1 MSKIAVVHTVDRVQG
16 LKEAAGLVELNSFAG
31 QRVLLKPN
39 FNSADPTPAST
50 HLDLLRALVRWLHER
65 GAKEVIV
72 GDRSGMGVTR
82 RVMAEK
88 GVFQLAEE
96 MGFTALA
103 FDELPDGDW
112 VHLQPDNTHWRQ
124 GFAVPRLLFEV
135 DAVVQTCNLKTHRFG
150 GDFSLS
156 LKNTVGLLAR
166 MLPGRAYDYMREL
179 HTSGHHLEM
188 IAEANVAYRPALI
201 VVDGVEAF
209 TEGGPESGKRVQ
221 ANVVL
226 AGTDR
231 VAVDAVGVAVLR
243 RFGTTPAVSEGAVFH
258 QAQIARAAALGLG
271 AKSPDEIELVTPDKD
286 SARFA
291 DEVRELLTAA

>member
-1 MSKIAVVHTVDRVQG
+1 MSKIAVVHTDDRVRG
-16 LKEAAGLVELNSFAG
+16 LKQATDLIELNSFDG
-31 QRVLLKPN
+31 KRVLLKPN
-39 FNSADPTPAST
+39 FNSADPTPGST
-50 HLDLLRALVRWLHER
+50 HLDLLRALVQWLRER
-65 GAKEVIV
+65 GAAEIIV
-72 GDRSGMGVTR
+72 GDRSGMGMTH

-88 GVFQLAEE
+88 GVFHLAQE

-103 FDELPDGDW
+103 FDQLPDTEW

-124 GFAVPRLLFEV
+124 GFAVPRLLFDV

-156 LKNTVGLLAR
+156 LKNTIGLLAR
-166 MLPGRAYDYMREL
+166 MLPGKAYDYMREL
-179 HTSGHHLEM
+179 HMSTHHQDM
-188 IAEANVAYRPALI
+188 IAEANVVYRPALI

-209 TEGGPESGKRVQ
+209 TEGGPECGKKVQ

-243 RFGTTPAVSEGAVFH
+243 HLGTTPAVSEGAVFS

-271 AKSPDEIELVTPDKD
+271 AKSPEEIELVTPDED
-286 SARFA
+286 SARLA
-291 DEVRELLTAA
+291 AEVREHLTAA